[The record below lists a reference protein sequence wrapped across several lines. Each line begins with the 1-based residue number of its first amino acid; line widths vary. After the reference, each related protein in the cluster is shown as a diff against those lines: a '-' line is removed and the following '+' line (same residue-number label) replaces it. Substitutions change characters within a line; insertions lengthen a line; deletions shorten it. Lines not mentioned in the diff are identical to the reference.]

1 MSNLS
6 QRLAQPEEAGVFEL
20 PADKADALRAAADTA
35 GLRCYSISLLGAGDP
50 ESVLQRFATVLDFPD
65 WFSEDW
71 DSLNECLT
79 DLSWDTA
86 PGYVLLVQHCED
98 FQGESG
104 DDFDTLIQVLSGA
117 SASWSGLGVPFWGFV
132 LR

>member
-1 MSNLS
+1 MSSLS
-6 QRLAQPEEAGVFEL
+6 ERLARPDEAGVFEL
-20 PADKADALRAAADTA
+20 PVGKSEALRAAADTA
-35 GLRCYSISLLGAGDP
+35 GLRCYSISLLGAGNT
-50 ESVLQRFATVLDFPD
+50 ESVLQRFAAVMDFPD

-79 DLSWDTA
+79 DLSWATA
-86 PGYVLLVQHCED
+86 PGYVILVQDCDD

-104 DDFDTLIQVLSGA
+104 DDFDSLIQVLSGA
-117 SASWSGLGVPFWGFV
+117 SASWSGLGVPFWAFI